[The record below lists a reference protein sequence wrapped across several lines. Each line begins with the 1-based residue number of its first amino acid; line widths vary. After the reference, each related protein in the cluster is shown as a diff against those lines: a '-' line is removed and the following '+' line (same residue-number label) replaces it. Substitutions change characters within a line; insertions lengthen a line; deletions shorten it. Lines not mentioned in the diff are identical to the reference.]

1 MATTDFGTDI
11 SSWLGHTPDL
21 DPTFSTISGPRVVV
35 ESVAR
40 RWITLNGGGLFYS
53 PAYGFDTRLLL
64 NSRMDASQYPGIA
77 MQLEAEALK
86 DERVRAIAVVLSFN
100 PTAQLLSIRGT
111 ITLATGTFAF
121 VFQINTT
128 TNAYSLIFPAAA

>member
-1 MATTDFGTDI
+1 MTDLGTDV
-11 SSWLGHTPDL
+11 STWLSTTPDL
-21 DPTFSTISGPRVVV
+21 DPTFSTISGSRVVV

-40 RWITLNGGGLFYS
+40 RWVTLNGGGLFYYTS
-53 PAYGFDTRLLL
+53 YGFDTRLLL

-111 ITLATGTFAF
+111 ITLATGVFSF

>member
-1 MATTDFGTDI
+1 MVATNYGSDI
-11 SSWLGHTPDL
+11 STWLGSVPDL
-21 DPTFSTISGPRVVV
+21 DPTFSTISGARVVV

-40 RWITLNGGGLFYS
+40 RWVTLNGGGLFYDVS
-53 PAYGFDTRLLL
+53 YGNDTRLLL

-121 VFQINTT
+121 IFQVNTT